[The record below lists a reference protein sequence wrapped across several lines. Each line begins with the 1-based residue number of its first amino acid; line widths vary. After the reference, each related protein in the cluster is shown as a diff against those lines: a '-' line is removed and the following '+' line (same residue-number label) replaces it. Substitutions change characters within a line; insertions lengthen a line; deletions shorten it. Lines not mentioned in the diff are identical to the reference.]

1 MIVDHFN
8 VLEKSERS
16 ILIRGGD
23 MVSNQGLRPLDALME
38 VSVAVK
44 PESDVVEFAF
54 KTLFFQGLGK
64 AEGSLMPGPVVWLH
78 EQYAKAMLESGVRY
92 VLK

>member
-8 VLEKSERS
+8 VLEKTGSS

-23 MVSNQGLRPLDALME
+23 VVSNQGLRPLDALME
-38 VSVAVK
+38 VSVQVK
-44 PESDVVEFAF
+44 PDKEVVEFGF

-64 AEGSLMPGPVVWLH
+64 AEGSLMPAPAVWLH
-78 EQYAKAMLESGVRY
+78 EQYARAMLESGVRY

>member
-78 EQYAKAMLESGVRY
+78 EQYSKAMLESGVRY